1 MPGEQACLKLPEQF
15 RPLFSSNP
23 RLSADIGEALATWA
37 AGTEAPKPRTADELC
52 ADYASCSDP
61 ASLGRLESQRALA
74 WAKLS
79 KDDKARVKQA
89 SDDAKERIERAA
101 RTFDDT
107 PVGAVDDSADDDS
120 DADADAA

>member
-1 MPGEQACLKLPEQF
+1 VIKLPEQF

-61 ASLGRLESQRALA
+61 ATLGRLESQRALA

-89 SDDAKERIERAA
+89 SDDAKERIERASRGFEDTSIGTDDD
-101 RTFDDT
+101 RTGDVLPDDT
-107 PVGAVDDSADDDS
+107 ETTSA
-120 DADADAA
+120 A